1 METAEFDTELS
12 LFKYDNLEQLPPEY
26 RDFDEAE
33 RTRRIEGALDALGD
47 DVVILGHN
55 YQRREIVEHA
65 DFVGDS
71 YQLSK
76 EAAAADAEYV
86 VFGGVTFMAES
97 ADIITD
103 DDQTVVLPS
112 MEASCPMAGMAEALQ
127 VDAAWAELTAATDA
141 DVVPVTY
148 MNSYA
153 DDQTVVLPS
162 MEASCPMAGMAE
174 ALQVDA
180 AWAELTAATDADVVP
195 VTYMNSYADLKAF
208 CAEHGGLVCTSSNA
222 HRAFEYALDEGD
234 KVLFLPDKHLGEN
247 TAHRLGLEEEIA
259 EWDPWDAASADAA
272 AVVDNDVILWDG
284 YCQVHERFSP
294 SHVEQVRADHEDARV
309 VVHPECRREV
319 VEAADVVGSTATIRE
334 TVAEADPGETWA
346 IGTEVHLT
354 RHLQRWHPEVNV
366 VPLCGEACMDCNAMR
381 QIDPNYLAWVLEELA
396 AGRER
401 NVVEV
406 APEEKELARVALD
419 RMLEV

>member
-1 METAEFDTELS
+1 MPAMETAEFDTELS

-103 DDQTVVLPS
+103 
-112 MEASCPMAGMAEALQ
+112 
-127 VDAAWAELTAATDA
+127 
-141 DVVPVTY
+141 
-148 MNSYA
+148 

-406 APEEKELARVALD
+406 APEEKKLARAALD

>member
-1 METAEFDTELS
+1 MPAMETAEFETDLS

-26 RDFDEAE
+26 RELAEAE
-33 RTRRIEGALDALGD
+33 RTERIESALRTLGD

-103 DDQTVVLPS
+103 PDQKVVLPS

-127 VDAAWAELTAATDA
+127 VDAAWAELTA
-141 DVVPVTY
+141 
-148 MNSYA
+148 
-153 DDQTVVLPS
+153 
-162 MEASCPMAGMAE
+162 E
-174 ALQVDA
+174 
-180 AWAELTAATDADVVP
+180 TDADVVP

-208 CAEHGGLVCTSSNA
+208 CAEQGGLVCTSSNA
-222 HRAFEYALDEGD
+222 HDAFEYALNQGD

-247 TAHRLGLEEEIA
+247 TAHRLGLEDEIA
-259 EWDPWDAASADAA
+259 EWDPWDPESADASN
-272 AVVDNDVILWDG
+272 VVENDVILWDG
-284 YCQVHERFSP
+284 YCQVHERFRE
-294 SHVEQVRADHEDARV
+294 SHVESVREEYDDVSV

-319 VEAADVVGSTATIRE
+319 VEAADVVGSTATICE
-334 TVAEADPGETWA
+334 TVADADPGDTWA
-346 IGTEVHLT
+346 IGTEIHLAN
-354 RHLQRWHPEVNV
+354 HLGRWHPEVNV
-366 VPLCGEACMDCNAMR
+366 VPLCGDACMDCNAMR
-381 QIDPNYLAWVLEELA
+381 QIDPNYLTWVLEELVE
-396 AGRER
+396 GRER

-419 RMLEV
+419 RMLEI

>member
-1 METAEFDTELS
+1 MPAMETAEFDTELS

-26 RDFDEAE
+26 RGLEEAE
-33 RTRRIEGALDALGD
+33 RTERIETALETLGD

-103 DDQTVVLPS
+103 PDQTVILPS

-127 VDAAWAELTAATDA
+127 VDAAWAELTEATD
-141 DVVPVTY
+141 
-148 MNSYA
+148 
-153 DDQTVVLPS
+153 DDI
-162 MEASCPMAGMAE
+162 
-174 ALQVDA
+174 
-180 AWAELTAATDADVVP
+180 VP

-208 CAEHGGLVCTSSNA
+208 CAEQGGLVCTSSNA
-222 HRAFEYALDEGD
+222 HDAFEYAFDRGD

-247 TAHRLGLEEEIA
+247 TAHRLGLEDEIA
-259 EWDPWDAASADAA
+259 EWDPWDAAAADAGE
-272 AVVDNDVILWDG
+272 VVENDIILWDG
-284 YCQVHERFSP
+284 YCQVHERFRE
-294 SHVEQVRADHEDARV
+294 SHVERVREEHDDANV

-319 VEAADVVGSTATIRE
+319 VEAADVVGSTATICE
-334 TVAEADPGETWA
+334 TVADADPGETWA
-346 IGTEVHLT
+346 IGTEIHLAN
-354 RHLQRWHPEVNV
+354 HLGRWHPDVNV
-366 VPLCGEACMDCNAMR
+366 VPLCGDACMDCNAMR
-381 QIDPNYLAWVLEELA
+381 QIDPNYLTWVLEELV

-401 NVVEV
+401 NVIEV
-406 APEEKELARVALD
+406 APEEKAAARTALD
-419 RMLEV
+419 RMLEI

>member
-1 METAEFDTELS
+1 METAEFDTDLS
-12 LFKYDNLEQLPPEY
+12 LFKYDDLEQLPPEY
-26 RDFDEAE
+26 RTLEEDE
-33 RTRRIEGALDALGD
+33 RTERIEAALETLGD

-76 EAAAADAEYV
+76 EAANADAEYV
-86 VFGGVTFMAES
+86 IFGGVTFMAES

-103 DDQTVVLPS
+103 PDQRVILPS

-141 DVVPVTY
+141 DI
-148 MNSYA
+148 
-153 DDQTVVLPS
+153 
-162 MEASCPMAGMAE
+162 
-174 ALQVDA
+174 
-180 AWAELTAATDADVVP
+180 VP

-208 CAEHGGLVCTSSNA
+208 CAEQGGLVCTSSNA
-222 HRAFEYALDEGD
+222 HDAFEYALDEGD

-247 TAHRLGLEEEIA
+247 TAHRLGLEGEVA
-259 EWDPWDAASADAA
+259 EWDPWDAASADAGE
-272 AVVDNDVILWDG
+272 VVESDVILWDG
-284 YCQVHERFSP
+284 YCQVHERFRA
-294 SHVEQVRADHEDARV
+294 SHVEQVRDEHDDVSV

-319 VEAADVVGSTATIRE
+319 VEAADVVGSTATICE
-334 TVAEADPGETWA
+334 TVANADPGDTWA
-346 IGTEVHLT
+346 IGTEIHLAQ
-354 RHLQRWHPEVNV
+354 HLQRWHPEVNV
-366 VPLCGEACMDCNAMR
+366 VPLCGDACMDCNAMR
-381 QIDPNYLAWVLEELA
+381 QIDPNYLTWVLEELV
-396 AGRER
+396 AGREP

-419 RMLEV
+419 RMLEI